1 VSQYQTIATPSP
13 ALQTTKLS
21 YGTEFSDEQ
30 LVEQI
35 LAGNVNAY
43 TPIMRRY
50 NQRLF
55 RIARSILSNETE
67 AMDVVQEAH
76 IKAYTKLNEL
86 KATEKL
92 SSWLGAIARNEALM
106 QLRKLKREI
115 IMSEVDLEY
124 LEAVAETSES
134 LNSAMTYPD
143 SVLEKKQLKALINQY
158 VDQLPQDFRIVFV
171 LRAVEQL
178 SVRET
183 AQIVGIKEETVKTRY
198 FRAKRLLRENI
209 QTSMETNGLKVYEFG
224 GCHCDLIVRNVMERI
239 QKL

>member
-1 VSQYQTIATPSP
+1 MSQYQTKATISP
-13 ALQTTKLS
+13 KLRTTEFS
-21 YGTEFSDEQ
+21 HSTEFSDEQ

-35 LAGNVNAY
+35 LAGNVDAY

-55 RIARSILSNETE
+55 RIARSILGNETE

-76 IKAYTKLNEL
+76 IKAYTKLSEL

-106 QLRKLKREI
+106 QLRKLKRET
-115 IMSEVDLEY
+115 IMSEDDLEY
-124 LEAVAETSES
+124 LEEVAESSES
-134 LNSAMTYPD
+134 FNSTTIYPD
-143 SVLEKKQLKALINQY
+143 SVLEKEQLKALINQY
-158 VDQLPQDFRIVFV
+158 VDQLPQNFRIVFV

-183 AQIVGIKEETVKTRY
+183 AQIIGIKEETVKTRY
-198 FRAKRLLRENI
+198 FRAKHLLRENI
-209 QTSMETNGLKVYEFG
+209 QASMETNGLQVYEFG